1 MKRLLLLLLT
11 LVMVLSAFV
20 ACGPDTP
27 ADTTQG
33 ASNETEPTDTTTD
46 LGGDTTTEPTT
57 TTTEEPDPGIYV
69 PEEGFETPDTITIKV
84 EEDKVNY
91 RIIRSQNAESVSA
104 AAKQTS
110 SLASS
115 LLDFIGKA
123 PELDTD
129 WPRKNNS
136 DTLEILIG
144 QTDYDETAAVIDNIK
159 YGEYI
164 IKAVGNKIVIMG
176 YTNEAIETG
185 VKEFV
190 NICRA
195 NRDKATKTITVSA
208 EALYLKGTVSETL
221 NELPVLG
228 GKTTAQ
234 YYDAGI
240 RIEGQNC
247 DMIVISNAS
256 ANLYSSYQTKMTE
269 KGFKQYVSTEMG
281 KNKFSTYTK
290 DRYTVTLGYF
300 TFDKTIRVTIETD
313 APAAGL
319 ASENKYTKVTTSQ
332 LSMLGQELTTGE
344 QNGLSELIRLED
356 GRFIVIDGGHKG
368 SQFSNAFVAEIK
380 RQAKEYGNDN
390 PVIAAWILTH
400 PHSDHD
406 ALFYAHAKEMKDKG
420 ITVERVL
427 MNPITSQTELDRLY
441 ALGVNPEANPLSGS
455 IARCFST
462 AQAIGSTVYKVH
474 TGQVFH
480 FANAKIDVL
489 YTHETQYP
497 NKIPG
502 TNDTS
507 LIMKF
512 TFTDSATG
520 KQTTF
525 LSTGDATGSAF
536 KCADD
541 NFGDYLSCDI
551 LSMAHHGGSTGGNE
565 AYTRDAYKTASPTL
579 ALWPIGVR
587 EGIFR
592 AYRGNNKTIVNDVL
606 FAQENLK
613 EIYLA
618 GYVGD
623 TTIIPL
629 PYVVGNVKAH
639 YTWDVANGKA
649 VGLN

>member
-11 LVMVLSAFV
+11 LVMVLSTFV

-46 LGGDTTTEPTT
+46 LGGDTTTETTT

-104 AAKQTS
+104 AVKQAS
-110 SLASS
+110 ALASS
-115 LLDFIGKA
+115 FLDFIGKA
-123 PELDTD
+123 PESDTD

-176 YTNEAIETG
+176 YSNDAIETG
-185 VKEFV
+185 VKEFL

-208 EALYLKGTVSETL
+208 EALYLKGTVNETL

-228 GKTTAQ
+228 GNTTAQ
-234 YYDAGI
+234 YYDAGL
-240 RIEGQNC
+240 RTQGQNC
-247 DMIVISNAS
+247 DMVVMSNTSIA
-256 ANLYSSYQTKMTE
+256 LYSSYQTKLTE

-313 APAAGL
+313 APAVGL

-332 LSMLGQELTTGE
+332 LSMLGQEHKTDGT

-356 GRFIVIDGGHKG
+356 GRFIVIDGGHSG
-368 SQFSNAFVAEIK
+368 AQWRDAFIAEIK

-406 ALFYAHAKEMKDKG
+406 ALFYAHAKEIKDKG

-427 MNPITSQTELDRLY
+427 MNAVSSEEELDRLY
-441 ALGVNPEANPLSGS
+441 ALGVSSTVLYAAGS
-455 IARCFST
+455 IDLSLSA
-462 AQAIGSTVYKVH
+462 AAAIGATVHKVH

-480 FANAKIDVL
+480 FANAKIEVL

-497 NKIPG
+497 NKMPNI
-502 TNDTS
+502 NDTS

-512 TFTDSATG
+512 TFTDSVTG

-525 LSTGDATGSAF
+525 LSTGDATGPAF
-536 KCADD
+536 KCVDN

-551 LSMAHHGGSTGGNE
+551 LSMAHHGGTTGSHAE
-565 AYTRDAYKTASPTL
+565 YTRDTYKIVDPTL
-579 ALWPIGVR
+579 ALWPAGVR
-587 EGIFR
+587 ETVFR
-592 AYRGNNKTIVNDVL
+592 AYNSEKTVATSF

-613 EIYLA
+613 EIYIA
-618 GYVGD
+618 GYIGD
-623 TTIIPL
+623 ATIIPL
-629 PYVVGNVKAH
+629 PYVVGNVKAL
-639 YTWDVANGKA
+639 YTWDIVNEKPISAK
-649 VGLN
+649 